1 MQMYQGHERSREHI
15 ELAFERIM
23 RLSFQ
28 SRQKKGFRAGRGK
41 RGERARHEEAPTAAS
56 RLRALLDP
64 SVTVAVA
71 VRECVSFVAIGL
83 WSAFTAPVNTAAV
96 LVAFGYATFR
106 STSRRKIRNPDG
118 PYFGDSPVFGAV
130 LKVVLCMLA
139 ANLIGGALAVALPW
153 PRYGVLPDQV
163 TAFCL
168 VAFLGPLN
176 LMFK

>member
-1 MQMYQGHERSREHI
+1 MYHGHERSREHI

-23 RLSFQ
+23 RQSFQ

-41 RGERARHEEAPTAAS
+41 RGERTRVEEAPTAAS
-56 RLRALLDP
+56 RLRGLFDP
-64 SVTVAVA
+64 SITAAVA
-71 VRECVSFVAIGL
+71 VRECVAFAAIGL

-96 LVAFGYATFR
+96 LVAFGYAAFR

-130 LKVVLCMLA
+130 LKVVLCMLT
-139 ANLIGGALAVALPW
+139 ANLLGGGLAVMFPW
-153 PRYGVLPDQV
+153 ARYGILPDQV

-176 LMFK
+176 LVLK